1 MKVVVT
7 ATDGQWAE
15 LTGTPCDINWLRVD
29 DASEFASLDNA
40 TAFINLEEPM
50 IKPFYA
56 ALNRPVLIN
65 SVTHTLSE
73 MEAPENVL
81 RINGWVGFLQRP
93 EWEIAGRNAGAME
106 PLFGSMNKKINPVAD
121 EPGFIAARIIAMII
135 NEAYFA
141 LGQGVSGKAEIDTA
155 MKLGTNY
162 PYGPFEWAA
171 NIGRK
176 NILGLLQQLNLTDKR
191 YQPAPL
197 LLEEAMEEKS

>member
-7 ATDGQWAE
+7 ATDGQWTE
-15 LTGTPCDINWLRVD
+15 LTESPCDINWLRVD
-29 DASEFASLDNA
+29 NAAEFSGQGDA
-40 TAFINLEEPM
+40 TAFMNLKEPGIN
-50 IKPFYA
+50 PFYA

-65 SVTHTLSE
+65 SVIHTLSE
-73 MEAPENVL
+73 MKAPENVL
-81 RINGWVGFLQRP
+81 RINGWAGFLRRP
-93 EWEIAGRNAGAME
+93 EWEIAGRNTGSTSA
-106 PLFGSMNKKINPVAD
+106 LFGSMNKKTDPVAD

-197 LLEEAMEEKS
+197 LLEEAMQEKS

>member
-15 LTGTPCDINWLRVD
+15 LTGSPCDINWLRVD

-93 EWEIAGRNAGAME
+93 EWEIAGRNAGSTSL
-106 PLFGSMNKKINPVAD
+106 LFGSMNKKINPVAD

-162 PYGPFEWAA
+162 PYGPFEWGKL
-171 NIGRK
+171 IDEK
-176 NILGLLQQLNLTDKR
+176 NIFTLLQKLSIINKR
-191 YQPAPL
+191 YLPAPL
-197 LLEEAMEEKS
+197 LQQKISE